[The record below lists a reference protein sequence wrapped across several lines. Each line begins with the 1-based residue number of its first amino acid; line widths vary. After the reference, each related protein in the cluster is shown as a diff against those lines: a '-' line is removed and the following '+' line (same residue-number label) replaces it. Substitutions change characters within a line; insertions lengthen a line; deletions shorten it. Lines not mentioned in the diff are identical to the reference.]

1 MKTTN
6 ITKSTEHANIA
17 AITAK
22 KKKHVYVIDTIT
34 VRNCYY
40 ILPSSITFGRV
51 RRQYLPFSWYIQKF
65 PVQLLMV
72 NNLNKVYLYQLTS
85 VNLPTQH
92 FSHNVTKNGNKNG
105 RKNLTSDFPA
115 KFRHSTKAAKQA
127 TWC

>member
-6 ITKSTEHANIA
+6 ITKSTEHAKIA

-22 KKKHVYVIDTIT
+22 KKKHVYVIGTIT

-40 ILPSSITFGRV
+40 ILPSPITFSRV

-85 VNLPTQH
+85 VNLPSFTQRYE
-92 FSHNVTKNGNKNG
+92 K
-105 RKNLTSDFPA
+105 
-115 KFRHSTKAAKQA
+115 
-127 TWC
+127 W